1 MSSSQ
6 ESDGVDPFLIACVL
20 SRRPPLF
27 SSLQQGQSLTTRSP
41 LLSPPSRQF
50 DRAVELVQT
59 LPKNGPI
66 QSSYEEKLA
75 LYSLYKQGTFPPPFF
90 TLLAPLACRSTY
102 ADVHTFGMYS
112 NGRRRFRLETGHL

>member
-6 ESDGVDPFLIACVL
+6 ESDGVDPFLVAYVPLAPSSSARL
-20 SRRPPLF
+20 SGDKG
-27 SSLQQGQSLTTRSP
+27 SSFTTRSP
-41 LLSPPSRQF
+41 LLSPPNRQF

-75 LYSLYKQGTFPPPFF
+75 LYSLYKQGTPPPPHF
-90 TLLAPLACRSTY
+90 LHPPRS
-102 ADVHTFGMYS
+102 S
-112 NGRRRFRLETGHL
+112 RIRFST